1 MAISGKVTAS
11 TVAAAGTTIVAGII
25 APHVFS
31 HSVPSDVRG
40 LIEGG
45 VTAVL
50 TFVSGYLAK
59 HGISYE
65 RLAADTAA
73 VAEDLGV
80 PYMALSDVT
89 AEASPDVV
97 AAGAGSVAV
106 GAVVTREAQPLA

>member
-11 TVAAAGTTIVAGII
+11 TVAATATTIVAGIV

-65 RLAADTAA
+65 KLAADTAA

-89 AEASPDVV
+89 AEASPDVAAV
-97 AAGAGSVAV
+97 APAQSLSAGVS
-106 GAVVTREAQPLA
+106 LAP